1 MNVLSDK
8 ITDTTAIQQQSLI
21 ERNHASKKKKKYQQ
35 KNIWNPDKLIKKG
48 IWVYF
53 FLLIFEGALRKWVV
67 PSLSTPLLVI
77 RDPVA
82 VWLLFLAIRHGRLRP
97 NSILIGVVLI
107 GFISIFTA
115 LFFGHENIAVAI
127 FGARIFLIHF
137 PLIFIIG
144 RVFEIK
150 DAIKLGKVLLWISI
164 PMSLLIMLQFFSPQ
178 TAWVNRGVGDDTEG
192 AGFSGALG
200 FFRPPATFSFIT
212 GTIAFYSL
220 VACYVFYFLL
230 NSKIINKVL
239 LYSAIA
245 GLLVAIPLS
254 ISRTLFFTVIVILF
268 FTIVAVFRKSKYFGR
283 VVAGS
288 AGMLITLI
296 ILSNTSTFQ
305 TATDAFTSR
314 FKIANKTEGGL
325 QNVLADRYLGGMIG
339 ALEKSSEQSFFGYG
353 IGMGT
358 NVGSMLLIGK
368 TKFLISEEE
377 WGRII
382 GELGPIMGLAII
394 FFRLKL
400 CAVIGL
406 AAYRK
411 MKKDNL
417 LPWILLSF
425 VLLNI
430 PQGQWAQ
437 PTILGFSVL
446 GGGLAIASLRDSK
459 YNL

>member
-1 MNVLSDK
+1 MNIFPDNATNT
-8 ITDTTAIQQQSLI
+8 IAIQPEYFTSK
-21 ERNHASKKKKKYQQ
+21 NGATKKKKKRRQ
-35 KNIWNPDKLIKKG
+35 KIMRDPIELMKKG
-48 IWVYF
+48 IWIYF
-53 FLLIFEGALRKWVV
+53 FLLIFEGALRKWVL

-82 VWLLFLAIRHGRLRP
+82 IWVIILAIRNNRLRS
-97 NSILIGVVLI
+97 NSILISVVLI

-115 LFFGHENIAVAI
+115 LFFGHGNIPVAL

-144 RVFEIK
+144 NVFSIEDVVK
-150 DAIKLGKVLLWISI
+150 MGKILLWIAIPISI
-164 PMSLLIMLQFFSPQ
+164 LIILQFYSPQ
-178 TAWVNRGVGDDTEG
+178 TAWVNKGVGDDTEG

-220 VACYVFYFLL
+220 VACYIFYFFL
-230 NSKIINKVL
+230 NNKLVNKIL
-239 LYSAIA
+239 LYSAAA
-245 GLLVAIPLS
+245 GLLIAIPLS
-254 ISRTLFFTVIVILF
+254 ISRTLLFTVIVTMV
-268 FTIVAVFRKSKYFGR
+268 FTIIAVSKKSKYFGR
-283 VVAGS
+283 VIIGC
-288 AGMLITLI
+288 AGMLTTLI
-296 ILSNTSTFQ
+296 ILSTTSTFQ
-305 TATDAFTSR
+305 TATEAFTHR
-314 FKIANKTEGGL
+314 YKVANTQEGGL
-325 QNVLADRYLGGMIG
+325 QNVLADRYLGGMVE
-339 ALEKSSEQSFFGYG
+339 ALERSSEQSFFGVG

-358 NVGSMLLIGK
+358 NVGSMLLVGK
-368 TKFLISEEE
+368 TKFLIAEEE

-382 GELGPIMGLAII
+382 GELGPILGLAII

-406 AAYRK
+406 AAYKK
-411 MKKDNL
+411 MEKGNL

-437 PTILGFSVL
+437 PTLLGFSVL
-446 GGGLAIASLRDSK
+446 AGGLTIASLKDWK
-459 YNL
+459 YGL

>member
-1 MNVLSDK
+1 MNVSPDK
-8 ITDTTAIQQQSLI
+8 INNTMAIHPESI
-21 ERNHASKKKKKYQQ
+21 EGRNHTIRKIKKPRQ
-35 KNIWNPDKLIKKG
+35 KNTWDPIELIKKG
-48 IWVYF
+48 IWIYF

-67 PSLSTPLLVI
+67 PSLSIPLLVI
-77 RDPVA
+77 RDPIA
-82 VWLLFLAIRHGRLRP
+82 IWIILLAIRNNRLRP
-97 NSILIGVVLI
+97 NSILIGVMLI
-107 GFISIFTA
+107 SFIAIFTA
-115 LFFGHENIAVAI
+115 LFAGHGNIAVAI

-144 RVFEIK
+144 NVFKIEDVIK
-150 DAIKLGKVLLWISI
+150 MGKMILWISI
-164 PMSLLIMLQFFSPQ
+164 PMSILITLQFYSPQ
-178 TAWVNRGVGDDTEG
+178 TAWVNKGVGDDTGG
-192 AGFSGALG
+192 AGFAGALG

-230 NSKIINKVL
+230 NSKLANKVL
-239 LYSAIA
+239 LYSSIA
-245 GLLVAIPLS
+245 GLLIAIPLS
-254 ISRTLFFTVIVILF
+254 ISRTLFFTVIVTLI
-268 FTIVAVFRKSKYFGR
+268 FTVIAVSRQSKYFGR
-283 VVAGS
+283 VIMGCV
-288 AGMLITLI
+288 GMVITLI
-296 ILSNTSTFQ
+296 VLSNTSTFQ
-305 TATDAFTSR
+305 TATEAFTHR
-314 FKIANKTEGGL
+314 FEVANTSEGGL

-339 ALEKSSEQSFFGYG
+339 ALQNSSEQAFFGYG

-358 NVGSMLLIGK
+358 NVGSMLLTGK

-382 GELGPIMGLAII
+382 GELGPILGLGII

-400 CAVIGL
+400 CAIIGI

-411 MKKDNL
+411 IEKGNL

-437 PTILGFSVL
+437 PTMLGFSVL
-446 GGGLAIASLRDSK
+446 VGGLAIASLNDSK
-459 YNL
+459 YSL